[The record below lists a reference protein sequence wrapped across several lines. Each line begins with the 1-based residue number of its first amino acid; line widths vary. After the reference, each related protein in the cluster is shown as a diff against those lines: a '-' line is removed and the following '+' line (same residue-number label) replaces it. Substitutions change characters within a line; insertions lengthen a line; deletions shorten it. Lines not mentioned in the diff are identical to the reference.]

1 MIGVINKLLF
11 DFIEQNWGEE
21 MSLRLKKESE
31 TPHTDFRM
39 DVYYPDAEWQK
50 QLAAAV
56 KLTGM
61 DSESLVWAFGR
72 YSGEVLTRQ
81 FSGFISGATSARD
94 VITRQPRIHNT
105 LALSF
110 ADKTHQK
117 TINEKFRLDELAD
130 RTVVHYVS
138 PNQLCAFYRSLAQ
151 WVADLF
157 GEEIE
162 IIEPKCMHRGDHECE
177 IHVRYLG
184 KKGVED
190 KA

>member
-1 MIGVINKLLF
+1 MIGIINKLLF
-11 DFIEQNWGEE
+11 DFVEQNWGTE
-21 MSLRLKKESE
+21 MRARLHTESQVSQ
-31 TPHTDFRM
+31 TDFRM
-39 DVYYPDAEWQK
+39 DVYYTDLEWQQ
-50 QLAAAV
+50 QLATAIH
-56 KLTGM
+56 LTGM
-61 DSESLVWAFGR
+61 DKEALVWAFGR

-81 FSGFISGATSARD
+81 FSGFITGVTTARE

-117 TINEKFRLDELAD
+117 TINEKFHLDELPD

-157 GEEIE
+157 NEDIE

-184 KKGVED
+184 KKSTE
-190 KA
+190 AIS